1 MQYNQLKVLN
11 FLQDFGCA
19 KLDHLQILFD
29 SNNDNFKNILN
40 THMVTK
46 KGDIFVHNTR
56 RIDTNM
62 LIALDILC
70 KYKQNNRME
79 KYYLAYNPIL
89 ISFLSTDNLLYHIIV
104 ANEENK
110 KAIIKK
116 VNTYPLPFEKADNL
130 ILAFPDDTELA
141 NITCEVPFLYC
152 TYPGYEIINT
162 D

>member
-1 MQYNQLKVLN
+1 MINQLKILN

-19 KLDHLQILFD
+19 KLEHLQILFD
-29 SNNDNFKNILN
+29 SNNNFKNILN

-70 KYKQNNRME
+70 KYKKNNRVE
-79 KYYLAYNPIL
+79 KYYLAYNPIV
-89 ISFLSTDNLLYHIIV
+89 ISFLSNDNLLYHIIV

-110 KAIIKK
+110 KVFVKK
-116 VNTYPLPFEKADNL
+116 VNAYPLSIPKADNL
-130 ILAFPDDTELA
+130 ILAFPNDTELE
-141 NITCEVPFLYC
+141 NINCEIPFLYC